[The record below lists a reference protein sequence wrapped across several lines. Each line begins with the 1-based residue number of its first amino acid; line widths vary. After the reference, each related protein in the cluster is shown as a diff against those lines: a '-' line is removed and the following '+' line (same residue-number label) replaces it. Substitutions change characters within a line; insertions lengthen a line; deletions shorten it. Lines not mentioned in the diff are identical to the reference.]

1 MIALS
6 VAKLKIFSPESE
18 IVTLFGK
25 TGLNENCVV
34 MHFECVDNA
43 F

>member
-1 MIALS
+1 MFKVVINFVSIAS
-6 VAKLKIFSPESE
+6 Y
-18 IVTLFGK
+18 VTLLGR
-25 TGLNENCVV
+25 TGLSENSVV